1 MIMAVAS
8 KLIELHSYPS
18 CICMVKCIASYL
30 SLLLW
35 KVQPFQ
41 KLRYYSSPKNP
52 LPVLSLSVSAHLS
65 WIVHSNPLLF
75 YVVYCTSSWLQYNVV
90 FVVRSSDDQG

>member
-1 MIMAVAS
+1 MAVAS
-8 KLIELHSYPS
+8 KLIELHSYPT
-18 CICMVKCIASYL
+18 CICMVKCIVSYL

-52 LPVLSLSVSAHLS
+52 LPALSLSVPAHLFFVFMDCCFKS
-65 WIVHSNPLLF
+65 S
-75 YVVYCTSSWLQYNVV
+75 VVLCCVLDLKLATV
-90 FVVRSSDDQG
+90 